1 MAAVRTCQMDGN
13 MTGLVT
19 RAGLPTDGLQEAE
32 PAATRAFTLVELLVV
47 IAVIGILAALLVPA
61 LSAARRRAHAVQCAN
76 NLRQMSVA
84 TFLYCEDN
92 NDSLPFAWIRL
103 EDARENNFYSLL
115 TPVLQ
120 RYGFDGYEDFESSI
134 YACPT
139 RQREPLV
146 GPNPFRI
153 SYGMNAFNSI
163 TYANPR
169 TRRLTQ
175 VQGAKPSATIMIG
188 DIAYQHN
195 HPPLGR
201 LEETQTGYK
210 HAGKAEFVFYDG
222 HVGAYSLHQT
232 NGLILDFSR

>member
-1 MAAVRTCQMDGN
+1 
-13 MTGLVT
+13 
-19 RAGLPTDGLQEAE
+19 
-32 PAATRAFTLVELLVV
+32 V
-47 IAVIGILAALLVPA
+47 IAIIGTLAALLLPA
-61 LSAARRRAHAVQCAN
+61 LAAARRKAHATKCAN

-84 TFLYCEDN
+84 TFLYCEDY
-92 NDSLPFAWIRL
+92 NDMLPFAWIRV

-115 TPVLQ
+115 TPVLH
-120 RYGFDGYEDFESSI
+120 RYGFDGYGDFENSI

-139 RQREPLV
+139 RQREPLE

-175 VQGAKPSATIMIG
+175 VQSGKPSATIMIG

-201 LEETQTGYK
+201 LEPTQSGYK
-210 HAGKAEFVFYDG
+210 HGKKAQFVFYDG
-222 HVGAYSLHQT
+222 HVGAFDLQQT